1 MRPAFSPVRESGKV
15 SGLKELRGD
24 NPPAPPVSASRL
36 RREAAQRKTK
46 RHAPGVFPCPGVR
59 KSIQG
64 QNHDAAGRKT
74 GMATFGPHPAQAWKA
89 AGAGQYVPSRC
100 YDVGPGSVPPSLFLL
115 PPPLLFFSQRP
126 KAPGD
131 VRSPADGRRQAEF
144 TSAVRRGG
152 RRARPAVRKVCP
164 DSTFLRITMTS
175 AFDIYVS
182 LY

>member
-36 RREAAQRKTK
+36 RREAAQRRTK

-100 YDVGPGSVPPSLFLL
+100 YDVGPGSVPPRSFFFRLPFSSSLNARRPRATSGARPTAAGRRNSL
-115 PPPLLFFSQRP
+115 PPSGAADVVHVPQSVKCVRT
-126 KAPGD
+126 
-131 VRSPADGRRQAEF
+131 VRSFA
-144 TSAVRRGG
+144 
-152 RRARPAVRKVCP
+152 
-164 DSTFLRITMTS
+164 L
-175 AFDIYVS
+175 
-182 LY
+182 L